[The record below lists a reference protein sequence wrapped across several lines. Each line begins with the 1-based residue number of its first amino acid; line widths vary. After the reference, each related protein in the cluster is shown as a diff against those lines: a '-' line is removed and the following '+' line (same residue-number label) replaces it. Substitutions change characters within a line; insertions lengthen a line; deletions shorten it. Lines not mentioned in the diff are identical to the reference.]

1 MNESSSVVDP
11 RLPPSKSK
19 MADGGHI
26 EFRKMFI
33 SPIWNKKFAH
43 NLTQRCNAT
52 TPRCRCDQNRNR
64 KLIRMT
70 SSMEVREQMSVVLG
84 DYAIIRIKFCTLLKI
99 QASIIAK
106 RAKLTTRKSN
116 MAATAI
122 LNFEKNVNISGSDE
136 DIFTKFGGE
145 MHHSHTEIIA

>member
-116 MAATAI
+116 METDRHIEFRKKMSIFPDRMKIFSPNLVERCITAI
-122 LNFEKNVNISGSDE
+122 RR
-136 DIFTKFGGE
+136 
-145 MHHSHTEIIA
+145 